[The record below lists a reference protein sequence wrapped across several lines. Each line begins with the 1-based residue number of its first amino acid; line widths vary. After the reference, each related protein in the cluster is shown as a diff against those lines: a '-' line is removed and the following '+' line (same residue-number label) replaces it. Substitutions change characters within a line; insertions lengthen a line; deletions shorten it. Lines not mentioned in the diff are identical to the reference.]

1 MKSQMEV
8 TVELAGTTLSGST
21 VLQMLTPFIDA
32 KKGPDGQLGIPVT
45 KMPFS
50 VFSNLLI
57 KDGYLT
63 KQMDPKTGE
72 FW

>member
-32 KKGPDGQLGIPVT
+32 KKGPDG
-45 KMPFS
+45 
-50 VFSNLLI
+50 
-57 KDGYLT
+57 
-63 KQMDPKTGE
+63 
-72 FW
+72 